1 MGSLL
6 DFFNASVFF
15 LQTLSKGGE
24 SSLSGPQQYVAVQR
38 PALPLQE
45 GKMTRLLVH
54 LNLGVLKTRLATRR
68 LVDGQFHS
76 VAVTKVSRHRHGH
89 EKVPSHRS
97 SRWSFFLQ
105 Q

>member
-1 MGSLL
+1 MLGAHRKTWVVYWIFLMPLS
-6 DFFNASVFF
+6 F

-54 LNLGVLKTRLATRR
+54 LNLGVLKTRLATRGFNGT
-68 LVDGQFHS
+68 VDFTAS
-76 VAVTKVSRHRHGH
+76 
-89 EKVPSHRS
+89 
-97 SRWSFFLQ
+97 W
-105 Q
+105 